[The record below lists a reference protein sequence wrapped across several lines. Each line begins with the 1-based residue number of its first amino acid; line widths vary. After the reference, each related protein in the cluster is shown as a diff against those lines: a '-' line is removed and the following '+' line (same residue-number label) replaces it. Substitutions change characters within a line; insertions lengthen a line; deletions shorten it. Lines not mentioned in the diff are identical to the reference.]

1 MGSSHKEKRN
11 LYCSPVHR
19 PEGTAPAC
27 FHSWWPVSSKALLL
41 PDHCL
46 WEEAPLPGLWA
57 CTLLCLVFLLEHE
70 FFLQPGKQ
78 MMVCSKRVMGGES
91 PKGLFTK
98 MWAGWGNQEKMMTLQ
113 RHSEV
118 PLPPLWLEGQ
128 RRAGPPQHCVLWSG
142 DWTGTMGQET
152 TRGIS
157 ALVFLLLLLNLLLLA
172 KFTWKPSLAFWG
184 TEQGWGGEHVDW
196 GSERKEKGFPAHS
209 VFLFLTQNKA
219 CFLCFTEMDSLE
231 SQEKQILPI
240 IRYCLEIH

>member
-1 MGSSHKEKRN
+1 
-11 LYCSPVHR
+11 
-19 PEGTAPAC
+19 
-27 FHSWWPVSSKALLL
+27 
-41 PDHCL
+41 
-46 WEEAPLPGLWA
+46 
-57 CTLLCLVFLLEHE
+57 
-70 FFLQPGKQ
+70 
-78 MMVCSKRVMGGES
+78 MV
-91 PKGLFTK
+91 
-98 MWAGWGNQEKMMTLQ
+98 TLQ

-118 PLPPLWLEGQ
+118 PLPPLCLKGR

-157 ALVFLLLLLNLLLLA
+157 ALVFLLLLFNLLLLA
-172 KFTWKPSLAFWG
+172 KFTWKPSLAFGG